1 MSQKK
6 DFDANE
12 QKIDLTQLSDK
23 SGNEP
28 HREEFRHVLIGSP
41 KVVTS
46 IIHSLKVKGYADV
59 GDWSPLVP
67 NPSNPEQV
75 ISIFVRKIMV
85 R

>member
-12 QKIDLTQLSDK
+12 QKIDVAQSSEKLGK
-23 SGNEP
+23 EP
-28 HREEFRHVLIGSP
+28 HREEFKHVLIGSP

-46 IIHSLKVKGYADV
+46 IIHSLQVKGYADV
-59 GDWSPLVP
+59 GDWSPFVP
-67 NPSNPEQV
+67 NPNNPEQV

-85 R
+85 K